1 MNLPNSFLERMKGIL
16 PKDFPLFLSALES
29 QSAVRAIRLNE
40 DKIDASTFFAALEE
54 DWKPVPYAKCGFY
67 TDYEKIGNH
76 PLHHAGAFY
85 VQDPGAMATV
95 HALSVERGWRV
106 ADLCAAPGGKSTQLS
121 ALVGEDGFL
130 LSNEISVARCKVL
143 AGNLE
148 RLGTRNAVLTNTD
161 IKTFA
166 SRYCAYF
173 DLVLVDAPC
182 SGEGMFRKY
191 DYAVEEW
198 SEDRVLAC
206 AERQNEILAL
216 AATAVK
222 GGGYLLYST
231 CTFSL
236 EENEMVIDRFLTENE
251 AFTVVP
257 VLQELRAATADGIP
271 FPGCRYPEALVLARR
286 FYPHLSPGE
295 GQFIC
300 LLRRADEGTEE
311 SISYRDTSE
320 KLSKQ
325 ELESVE
331 SFLKS
336 VLRPEA
342 FKKILPKFN
351 IRKAKESVCLVPKD
365 FPIPPYGV
373 YLCGVTIGSL
383 VKGRIVPHHQFFS
396 AFGKYFSR
404 TLAMDLCDDR
414 LRQYLH
420 GDTVPC
426 DLSDGYAVVTVCGCA
441 LGGVKVVS
449 GVAKNHYPKG
459 LRLS

>member
-1 MNLPNSFLERMKGIL
+1 
-16 PKDFPLFLSALES
+16 
-29 QSAVRAIRLNE
+29 
-40 DKIDASTFFAALEE
+40 
-54 DWKPVPYAKCGFY
+54 
-67 TDYEKIGNH
+67 
-76 PLHHAGAFY
+76 
-85 VQDPGAMATV
+85 
-95 HALSVERGWRV
+95 
-106 ADLCAAPGGKSTQLS
+106 
-121 ALVGEDGFL
+121 
-130 LSNEISVARCKVL
+130 
-143 AGNLE
+143 
-148 RLGTRNAVLTNTD
+148 
-161 IKTFA
+161 
-166 SRYCAYF
+166 
-173 DLVLVDAPC
+173 
-182 SGEGMFRKY
+182 MFRKY

-336 VLRPEA
+336 VLRP
-342 FKKILPKFN
+342 
-351 IRKAKESVCLVPKD
+351 VPAA
-365 FPIPPYGV
+365 
-373 YLCGVTIGSL
+373 L
-383 VKGRIVPHHQFFS
+383 
-396 AFGKYFSR
+396 SR
-404 TLAMDLCDDR
+404 VLT
-414 LRQYLH
+414 
-420 GDTVPC
+420 
-426 DLSDGYAVVTVCGCA
+426 
-441 LGGVKVVS
+441 
-449 GVAKNHYPKG
+449 
-459 LRLS
+459 